1 MKPAPFDYHAPETVD
16 EAADLL
22 STLDDAK
29 LLAGGQSLVPLL
41 ALRLARFRHLVD
53 LGRVG
58 ELRGVDRTNGVVTV
72 GAMTTDAEIETSE
85 TVRDGIPLVA
95 KVTPLIGHFQ
105 IRNRGT
111 LGGSIAHA
119 DPAAEYPAVA
129 AALDATMVL
138 SSASG
143 SRRLAAE
150 DFFQATFT
158 TAIAEDEVLTAV
170 EFPVWSGRSGFGA
183 YEVAR
188 RHGDFALVG
197 AVAGVGLE
205 GSLVTRAAVAL
216 FGVAGTPYRAR
227 QAEAAL
233 VRSSADPVDL
243 AEAGR
248 LAASGLD
255 PPGDVHASAS
265 YRRQIAA
272 VAVERALGAAFHE
285 ARAGQ

>member
-1 MKPAPFDYHAPETVD
+1 
-16 EAADLL
+16 
-22 STLDDAK
+22 
-29 LLAGGQSLVPLL
+29 LLAGGQSLIPLL

-53 LGRVG
+53 LGRVD
-58 ELRGVDRTNGVVTV
+58 ELRGIDGANGVVTI
-72 GAMTTDAEIETSE
+72 GAMTTDAEIESSQ
-85 TVRDGIPLVA
+85 TVGSSVPLVA
-95 KVTPLIGHFQ
+95 KATPLIGHFQ

-111 LGGSIAHA
+111 LGGAIAHA

-138 SSASG
+138 SSTSG
-143 SRRLAAE
+143 SRRLAAA

-158 TAIAEDEVLTAV
+158 TAIAEDEILTAV
-170 EFPVWSGRSGFGA
+170 EFPVWSGASGFGA

-197 AVAGVGLE
+197 AMAGVELD
-205 GSLVTRAAVAL
+205 GSRVDRAAVAL
-216 FGVAGTPYRAR
+216 FGVAGTPHRAR
-227 QAEAAL
+227 DAEAAL
-233 VRSSADPVDL
+233 VGSSADGVDL

-248 LAASGLD
+248 LAASGLE

-272 VAVERALGAAFHE
+272 VVVERALGAAFEE
-285 ARAGQ
+285 ARARQ